1 MSEILERTLEGIDQ
15 TLKVVKPHGHSITK
29 PKLSLH
35 SHSIHQT
42 SKPSKRVPLEVRL
55 KWEEMI
61 KGKPNKLNLSED
73 LIQVTLDKDKAPAMK
88 FKGGRWLGRYL
99 VPLTNI
105 VFNPKDQPRDKKN
118 DVNHVDDLS
127 NLYELIGYDKK
138 ALPMM
143 GTLSEGNPTVV
154 DGFAGFHRTVV
165 FSNSTNGQSF
175 YIVDI
180 YEFDSPLDRRIAR
193 SRSNHHKR
201 AFLPQT
207 INDYVK
213 EVVNAVNDDECAKTE
228 TAISQLAHDLAEGD
242 KTEKQIERI
251 IKNAINMLGSVY
263 AVFRTYSSSTSK
275 NADNTLR
282 KFLANE
288 GIVTQGIK
296 DRSDEELIE
305 QGYISYCA
313 AEGDNKS
320 TWARAISNG
329 QRLGIPVWVFGY
341 ASTRVVDL
349 KSFREQWIKE
359 FKETKSLFIDWA
371 CDITGSS
378 LEDGICE
385 DDFVYKVGG
394 FLPQHG
400 KADNT
405 NGGKPTEVGLVDV
418 NGNSIVFDPDGQCLT
433 EKTNG

>member
-1 MSEILERTLEGIDQ
+1 
-15 TLKVVKPHGHSITK
+15 
-29 PKLSLH
+29 
-35 SHSIHQT
+35 
-42 SKPSKRVPLEVRL
+42 
-55 KWEEMI
+55 
-61 KGKPNKLNLSED
+61 
-73 LIQVTLDKDKAPAMK
+73 
-88 FKGGRWLGRYL
+88 
-99 VPLTNI
+99 
-105 VFNPKDQPRDKKN
+105 
-118 DVNHVDDLS
+118 
-127 NLYELIGYDKK
+127 
-138 ALPMM
+138 
-143 GTLSEGNPTVV
+143 
-154 DGFAGFHRTVV
+154 
-165 FSNSTNGQSF
+165 
-175 YIVDI
+175 
-180 YEFDSPLDRRIAR
+180 
-193 SRSNHHKR
+193 
-201 AFLPQT
+201 
-207 INDYVK
+207 
-213 EVVNAVNDDECAKTE
+213 
-228 TAISQLAHDLAEGD
+228 
-242 KTEKQIERI
+242 
-251 IKNAINMLGSVY
+251 MLGSVY

-275 NADNTLR
+275 DADNTLS

-320 TWARAISNG
+320 TWARAITNG

-378 LEDGICE
+378 LEDGIIE

-394 FLPQHG
+394 FLPQHV

-405 NGGKPTEVGLVDV
+405 NGGKPTEVGFVDV